1 MNDYFVMNLSTTI
14 VIILATLIF
23 AVVCIKRRDLIPW
36 LVAYISVS
44 LSEVFR
50 LFSQALY
57 DTFEIISILFSALS
71 VIIFIIA
78 VSHEYYQTFSTNY
91 QKWISEN
98 RDLLLYQIA
107 YTEAPHRRTAFWVPK
122 FGHKIEWSILAKC
135 LDIETTLSGFM
146 RSTPHRIYYRTT
158 GGLYWKVFTD
168 FPPLFRINGVPSH
181 SSRET
186 SFSLAQAKI
195 VKPVIAVLSS
205 DIFWWW
211 YTLTTNCRDL
221 NPSDIQNFLMA
232 HYVKPS
238 NWAGGVS

>member
-1 MNDYFVMNLSTTI
+1 MSLGTMPSRNYSKTFYET
-14 VIILATLIF
+14 
-23 AVVCIKRRDLIPW
+23 
-36 LVAYISVS
+36 ISVDRF
-44 LSEVFR
+44 VK
-50 LFSQALY
+50 
-57 DTFEIISILFSALS
+57 
-71 VIIFIIA
+71 
-78 VSHEYYQTFSTNY
+78 
-91 QKWISEN
+91 KWISEN

-135 LDIETTLSGFM
+135 LDIETTLSSFM

-221 NPSDIQNFLMA
+221 NPSDIQNFPLPRSALDDTRLALLGENYLKDLQTNSTVQTRNQRQTGLTETQSFKILKSKRVIDDIDLLHMSLTSQPA
-232 HYVKPS
+232 DDKVTRWPL
-238 NWAGGVS
+238 